1 MMDVFT
7 ALERKV
13 EKLIEAYRE
22 LQTRTASLEE
32 ENARLREAA
41 AGDTDD
47 LKARITALEQER
59 GELRERLEKLLSTID
74 AIEL

>member
-1 MMDVFT
+1 MDVFT
-7 ALERKV
+7 ALEKKV

-41 AGDTDD
+41 PGDADD